1 MLRYT
6 VLRLLVFVVFLLGFL
21 WVGVPELWALVFAA
35 LFSMVTSYF
44 LLQRQ
49 RLEMAQQLDRTVSRR
64 IEKRQA
70 RMRAQRTDEEDEDDE
85 IEGER

>member
-1 MLRYT
+1 MRYT

>member
-1 MLRYT
+1 VLRYT

-70 RMRAQRTDEEDEDDE
+70 RIRAQRTDEDDEDEE
-85 IEGER
+85 IQGER

>member
-21 WVGVPELWALVFAA
+21 WIGVPELWALVFAA

-70 RMRAQRTDEEDEDDE
+70 RIRAQRTDEDDEDDE